1 MSNEPSDD
9 TSNIVKNAVVM
20 AFLGLFSWHLYTLH
34 NIAASVEVLIER
46 VSMSNSRI
54 ERLEKGRGS
63 GAVDYRT
70 MLTSL
75 GARAITF
82 FGVAPFNSATIAG

>member
-9 TSNIVKNAVVM
+9 TASVVKNALVM

-34 NIAASVEVLIER
+34 NIASSVEVLIEK

-54 ERLEKGRGS
+54 ERLENEVFFKEQNN
-63 GAVDYRT
+63 GAKENT
-70 MLTSL
+70 N
-75 GARAITF
+75 
-82 FGVAPFNSATIAG
+82 P

>member
-1 MSNEPSDD
+1 
-9 TSNIVKNAVVM
+9 M

-54 ERLEKGRGS
+54 ERLENEVFFKPLEN
-63 GAVDYRT
+63 GAKENTR
-70 MLTSL
+70 
-75 GARAITF
+75 
-82 FGVAPFNSATIAG
+82 P